1 VYSLYYVSSEFEGIK
16 MSLFPYVKQLKL
28 KQVLNRIHQSAKP
41 VKNLIQF
48 FVNLTTSK
56 TKQSKTPTLNKT
68 PQKISS
74 DIQVKKVDHK
84 QQIAITSFFE
94 KTFDPVSQSS
104 PTVIT
109 VSKECISE
117 LEPGVVFDACTYMS
131 FEDYPEI
138 IKYGRDIIKKLKN
151 KIIYVLDT
159 TKYEYHRKNCPKDR
173 FEIVR
178 DVEYTGKPRNFN
190 NTLAEL
196 LKSLGVDIYYVE
208 IQSSSE
214 LRKKANE
221 CFTKYREFGLH
232 KPDDMYLAF
241 ACVTKSTVLTL
252 DGRLIYSSKKAKVE
266 TIDFHKFLDKI
277 MDKAPMTKVAEQR
290 VELNKKLARPVLM
303 YGDQFRRDN

>member
-1 VYSLYYVSSEFEGIK
+1 

-28 KQVLNRIHQSAKP
+28 KQVLNRILQLAKP
-41 VKNLIQF
+41 VKNLVQF
-48 FVNLTTSK
+48 FINLTTSK

-138 IKYGRDIIKKLKN
+138 IKYGRDIIKKLEN
-151 KIIYVLDT
+151 KPIYVLDT
-159 TKYEYHRKNCPKDR
+159 TKKEYHRKKCPKDR

-196 LKSLGVDIYYVE
+196 QKSLGVEIYYVKVENSPE
-208 IQSSSE
+208 IRR
-214 LRKKANE
+214 LAKKLLPDL
-221 CFTKYREFGLH
+221 KMFGLH
-232 KPDDMYLAF
+232 EPDSTYLAF
-241 ACVTKSTVLTL
+241 TQFTKSTMITS
-252 DGRLIYSSKKAKVE
+252 DGALNKCCLQAQCAKSIE
-266 TIDFHKFLDKI
+266 FQEFLDKI
-277 MDKAPMTKVAEQR
+277 MQPSPITIVLRERRNYYKNRKHPHWEKGVFTK
-290 VELNKKLARPVLM
+290 
-303 YGDQFRRDN
+303 F

>member
-1 VYSLYYVSSEFEGIK
+1 MSSEFEGIK

-74 DIQVKKVDHK
+74 DIQVKKVEHK

-94 KTFDPVSQSS
+94 KTFDPVTQSS

-138 IKYGRDIIKKLKN
+138 IKYGRDIIKKLEN
-151 KIIYVLDT
+151 KPIYVLDT
-159 TKYEYHRKNCPKDR
+159 TKKEYHRKKCPKDR

-208 IQSSSE
+208 VESSSE
-214 LRKKANE
+214 LHRKANE
-221 CFTKYREFGLH
+221 CFTKYRKFGLH
-232 KPDDMYLAF
+232 KPDDIYLGF

-252 DGRLIYSSKKAKVE
+252 DGGLIYSSKKAKVKS
-266 TIDFHKFLDKI
+266 IDFHKFLDKI
-277 MDKAPMTKVAEQR
+277 MDKAPMTILAEER
-290 VELNKKLARPVLM
+290 VELNKKLAHPVLT
-303 YGDQFRRDN
+303 YGNHSSFKRDY